1 MLDLT
6 AKKTAVQALVVN
18 AKTLHAELERK
29 RAAGE
34 SVDPLDVQ
42 KLETMIAD
50 GQTKRRELTAL
61 EDLNALDGE
70 FNEPGDRKTTD
81 SKPGD
86 GASAQPFKGFK
97 SPGQQFIES
106 KAFKSLVSGD
116 TSKVKLAL
124 KSLSTK
130 TILGETAL
138 SGGETI
144 RADRQTE
151 IIDIARQQP
160 LSILNLVNHSRT
172 TLNSVDYVRFTGRT
186 DNADVVPE
194 GDPKPE
200 GDLAFDVVTASVK
213 VVAEFIKAS
222 RQILDDAP
230 NLRNLIDTELEYVVN
245 LKLERLVVADM
256 IANAGQ
262 SRVHQVSGR
271 GFLADDTI
279 ADTIRRG
286 ITDIRLSFY
295 EANGII
301 VHPTQGEA
309 MELDKAGDGHYTMVY
324 DPVSQRV
331 WRVPVVETPAMTSGT
346 ALVGNFKLGYKVWDR
361 QDAAVVLGYEN
372 DDFTRNLVTLLGEL
386 RAAYGTVRPLA
397 IEKATGM

>member
-6 AKKTAVQALVVN
+6 AKKTAVQQLVIN

-50 GQTKRRELTAL
+50 GQTKRKELAAL
-61 EDLNALDGE
+61 EDLSALDAE
-70 FNEPGDRKTTD
+70 FNEPGARQTSDT
-81 SKPGD
+81 SPAGGD

-97 SPGQQFIES
+97 SPGRQFIES
-106 KAFKSLVSGD
+106 KAFKSLQSGD
-116 TSKVKLAL
+116 TSKAKLQMKA
-124 KSLSTK
+124 
-130 TILGETAL
+130 ILGETAL

-160 LSILNLVNHSRT
+160 LSILNLVNHSQT

-186 DNADVVPE
+186 DAADVVPE

-200 GDLAFDVVTASVK
+200 GDMAFDVVTAAVK
-213 VVAEFIKAS
+213 VVAEFMKAS

-230 NLRNLIDTELEYVVN
+230 NLRNMIDSELEYVVR
-245 LKLERLVVADM
+245 LKLEKLVVADM

-271 GFLADDTI
+271 GFKEDDTI
-279 ADTIRRG
+279 ADTIRRA
-286 ITDIRLSFY
+286 ITDIRLEFY
-295 EANGII
+295 EANGVI

-346 ALVGNFKLGYKVWDR
+346 SLVGNFLLGYKVWDR

-386 RAAYGTVRPLA
+386 RAAYGTIRPKA